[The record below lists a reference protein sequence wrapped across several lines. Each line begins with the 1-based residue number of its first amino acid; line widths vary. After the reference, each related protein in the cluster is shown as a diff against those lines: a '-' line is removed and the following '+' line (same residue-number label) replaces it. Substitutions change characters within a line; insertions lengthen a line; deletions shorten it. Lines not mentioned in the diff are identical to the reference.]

1 MQEMGYIVAD
11 TPHFI
16 FVLFYFIA
24 YSKQIPIVLMRSYE
38 TFETIQVF
46 NHEKANE
53 I

>member
-1 MQEMGYIVAD
+1 MGYIATD

-24 YSKQIPIVLMRSYE
+24 YSKQIPIVLMCSYE

-46 NHEKANE
+46 NHEKTNE

>member
-1 MQEMGYIVAD
+1 MGYVAVD
-11 TPHFI
+11 IPYFI
-16 FVLFYFIA
+16 FVLFCFIA

-46 NHEKANE
+46 NQEKTNE